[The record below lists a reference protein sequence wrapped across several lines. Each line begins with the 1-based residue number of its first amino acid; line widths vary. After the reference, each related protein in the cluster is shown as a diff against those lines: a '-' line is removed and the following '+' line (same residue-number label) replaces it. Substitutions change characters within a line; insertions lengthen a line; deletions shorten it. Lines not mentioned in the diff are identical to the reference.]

1 MPFYFDANEM
11 KFYRYLAFLLIP
23 LLTSG
28 CSREMIESI
37 YQIDYDATNRFAKNL
52 APLPGQFEKDFA
64 ALDTLINSFNGN
76 IEVRWGKNE
85 IYVSGKRDYVKYTD
99 NYMSRARVDF
109 ANGLVTI
116 ETVATTE
123 PKQHL
128 KQAIVTTLLTPNDPA
143 SVDLYSAADVPISGT
158 PFLQGQVLDQ
168 DGKEVAWEWRANRYA
183 DYLLANKLK
192 TKSLRFQK
200 VFYVEIPM
208 VKDHSSKRRYQYADI
223 IRDASRRYGI
233 SEELI
238 YAIIKTESSFNPY
251 AVSWANAYG
260 LMQVVPKTAGRDV
273 FKLVKKRSGEP
284 SPEYLFDPAKNIDTG
299 TAYFYILKTRYL
311 KDVRDPLSKHYSMI
325 SAYNGGSGNV
335 LKTFH
340 RSDRKRAMNDLNRLN
355 PNQVYWALTNK
366 HPSSES
372 RRYLQKVTNFQKE
385 FSRMQ

>member
-1 MPFYFDANEM
+1 M
-11 KFYRYLAFLLIP
+11 KLRRVLALL
-23 LLTSG
+23 LLTLFSTG
-28 CSREMIESI
+28 CTREMIESV
-37 YQIDYDATNRFAKNL
+37 YDVDYESTNRFAKNL
-52 APLPGQFEKDFA
+52 APLPGQFQKDFA
-64 ALDTLINSFNGN
+64 ALDKLINSFNGN
-76 IEVRWGKNE
+76 IEVRWGKDE
-85 IYVSGKRDYVKYTD
+85 VLISGKRDYVKYTD
-99 NYMSRARVDF
+99 NYLSRARVDF

-116 ETVATTE
+116 ETVATSD

-143 SVDLYSAADVPISGT
+143 SVDLYSAADVQLEGR

-168 DGKEVAWEWRANRYA
+168 DGKEIAWEWRANRYA
-183 DYLLANKLK
+183 DYLIDSKIK
-192 TKSLRFQK
+192 SKSLRFQK

-208 VKDHSSKRRYQYADI
+208 VSDHSSKRRYQYADL
-223 IRDASRRYGI
+223 IRKSSRQYGI

-238 YAIIKTESSFNPY
+238 YSIIKTESSFNPY

-284 SPEYLFDPAKNIDTG
+284 SPEYLFDPARNIDAG

-325 SAYNGGSGNV
+325 SAYNGGTGNV

-385 FSRMQ
+385 FRSMQ

>member
-1 MPFYFDANEM
+1 M
-11 KFYRYLAFLLIP
+11 KLRRVLALLI
-23 LLTSG
+23 LTLFSTG
-28 CSREMIESI
+28 CTREMIESV
-37 YQIDYDATNRFAKNL
+37 YKVDYESTNRFAKNL
-52 APLPGQFEKDFA
+52 APLPGQFQKDFA
-64 ALDTLINSFNGN
+64 ALDKLINGFNGN
-76 IEVRWGKNE
+76 IEVRWGKDE
-85 IYVSGKRDYVKYTD
+85 VLISGKRDYVKYTD
-99 NYMSRARVDF
+99 NYLSRARVDF

-116 ETVATTE
+116 ETVATSD
-123 PKQHL
+123 PIQHL

-143 SVDLYSAADVPISGT
+143 SVDLYSAADVQLEGR

-168 DGKEVAWEWRANRYA
+168 DGKEIAWEWRASRYA
-183 DYLLANKLK
+183 DYLIDSKIK
-192 TKSLRFQK
+192 SKSLRFQK

-208 VKDHSSKRRYQYADI
+208 VSDHSSKRRYQYADL
-223 IRDASRRYGI
+223 IRKSSRQYGI

-238 YAIIKTESSFNPY
+238 YSIIKTESSFNPY

-284 SPEYLFDPAKNIDTG
+284 SPEYLFDPARNIDAG

-325 SAYNGGSGNV
+325 SAYNGGTGNV

-385 FSRMQ
+385 FRSMQ

>member
-1 MPFYFDANEM
+1 ML
-11 KFYRYLAFLLIP
+11 RVLTLL
-23 LLTSG
+23 LLTLLTTG
-28 CSREMIESI
+28 CSREMVESI
-37 YQIDYDATNRFAKNL
+37 YKIDYETTNRFAKNL

-64 ALDTLINSFNGN
+64 ALDKLINSFTGD
-76 IEVRWGKNE
+76 IEMRWGKNE
-85 IYVSGKRDYVKYTD
+85 VYVSGKRDYVKYTD
-99 NYMSRARVDF
+99 NYLSRARVDF

-116 ETVATTE
+116 ETVSTE
-123 PKQHL
+123 EPAVHL
-128 KQAIVTTLLTPNDPA
+128 KQAIITTLLTPNDPA
-143 SVDLYSAADVPISGT
+143 SVDLYSAAEVPLSGT
-158 PFLQGQVLDQ
+158 PFLQGQILDQ
-168 DGKEVAWEWRANRYA
+168 DGKEISWEWRANRYA
-183 DYLLANKLK
+183 DYLVANKLK
-192 TKSLRFQK
+192 TKSLKFQK

-208 VKDHSSKRRYQYADI
+208 VTDHSSKRRYQYADL
-223 IRDASRRYGI
+223 IRDASKRYGI

-284 SPEYLFDPAKNIDTG
+284 TPEYLFDPARNIDAG

-325 SAYNGGSGNV
+325 SAYNGGTGNV

-340 RSDRKRAMNDLNRLN
+340 RSDRKRAMKDLNRLQ

-372 RRYLQKVTNFQKE
+372 RRYLQKVTNFQTE
-385 FSRMQ
+385 FRAMR

>member
-1 MPFYFDANEM
+1 M
-11 KFYRYLAFLLIP
+11 KLYRYLAFLLIP

-28 CSREMIESI
+28 CSREMVESI
-37 YQIDYDATNRFAKNL
+37 YQIDYDTTNRFAKNL

-64 ALDTLINSFNGN
+64 ALDKLINSFNGN
-76 IEVRWGKNE
+76 IEVRWGKDE
-85 IYVSGKRDYVKYTD
+85 VFVSGKRDYVKYTD

-128 KQAIVTTLLTPNDPA
+128 RQAIVTTLLTPNDPA
-143 SVDLYSAADVPISGT
+143 SVDLYSAADVPISGS
-158 PFLQGQVLDQ
+158 PFLQGQILDQ

-183 DYLLANKLK
+183 DYLVANKLK

-273 FKLVKKRSGEP
+273 FKLVKKRPGEP
-284 SPEYLFDPAKNIDTG
+284 SPEYLFDPAKNIDAG

-325 SAYNGGSGNV
+325 SAYNGGTGNV

>member
-1 MPFYFDANEM
+1 M
-11 KFYRYLAFLLIP
+11 KLRRVLALLI
-23 LLTSG
+23 LTLFSTG
-28 CSREMIESI
+28 CTREMIESV
-37 YQIDYDATNRFAKNL
+37 YDVDYESTNRFAKNL
-52 APLPGQFEKDFA
+52 APLPGQFQKDFA
-64 ALDTLINSFNGN
+64 ALDKLINSFNGN
-76 IEVRWGKNE
+76 IEVRWGKDE
-85 IYVSGKRDYVKYTD
+85 VLISGKRDYVKYTD
-99 NYMSRARVDF
+99 NYLSRARVDF

-116 ETVATTE
+116 ETVATSD

-143 SVDLYSAADVPISGT
+143 SVDLYSAADVQLEGR

-168 DGKEVAWEWRANRYA
+168 DGKEIAWEWRANRYA
-183 DYLLANKLK
+183 DYLIDSKIK
-192 TKSLRFQK
+192 SKSLRFQK

-208 VKDHSSKRRYQYADI
+208 VSDHSSKRRYQYADL
-223 IRDASRRYGI
+223 IRKSSRQYGI

-238 YAIIKTESSFNPY
+238 YSIIKTESSFNPY

-284 SPEYLFDPAKNIDTG
+284 SPEYLFDPARNIDAG

-325 SAYNGGSGNV
+325 SAYNGGTGNV

-385 FSRMQ
+385 FRSMQ

>member
-1 MPFYFDANEM
+1 M
-11 KFYRYLAFLLIP
+11 KPLRLLTSLLIVFS
-23 LLTSG
+23 LSG
-28 CSREMIESI
+28 CSREMVEAI
-37 YQIDYDATNRFAKNL
+37 YSVDYETTNRFAKNL
-52 APLPGQFEKDFA
+52 APLPGQFEKDLA
-64 ALDTLINSFNGN
+64 ALDTLISGFTGD
-76 IEVRWGKNE
+76 IQVRWGENE
-85 IYVSGKRDYVKYTD
+85 VYVSGKSDYVKYTD
-99 NYMSRARVDF
+99 NYLSRARVDF

-116 ETVATTE
+116 ETVATTD
-123 PKQHL
+123 PKKHL
-128 KQAIVTTLLTPNDPA
+128 KQAIITTLLTPNDPA
-143 SVDLYSAADVPISGT
+143 SVDLYSAADVPQEGR
-158 PFLQGQVLDQ
+158 PFLQGQILDQ
-168 DGKEVAWEWRANRYA
+168 DGKEIAWEWRASRYA
-183 DYLLANKLK
+183 EHLIDTDIK

-200 VFYVEIPM
+200 VFYVQIPM
-208 VKDHSSKRRYQYADI
+208 VSDHSSKRRYQYADL
-223 IRDASRRYGI
+223 IRKSSRQYGI

-238 YAIIKTESSFNPY
+238 YSIIKTESSFNPY

-284 SPEYLFDPAKNIDTG
+284 SPEYLFDPARNIDAG

-325 SAYNGGSGNV
+325 SAYNGGAGNV

-340 RSDRKRAMNDLNRLN
+340 RSDRKRAMNDLNSLK

-385 FSRMQ
+385 FRSMQ

>member
-1 MPFYFDANEM
+1 MFLTESTAL
-11 KFYRYLAFLLIP
+11 RYLLTIL
-23 LLTSG
+23 LLTIIISG
-28 CSREMIESI
+28 CSREMVESTFGVN
-37 YQIDYDATNRFAKNL
+37 YETTNRFAKNL
-52 APLPGQFEKDFA
+52 APLPGQFEKDHA
-64 ALDTLINSFNGN
+64 ALDRLINSFTGD
-76 IEVRWGKNE
+76 IEARWGKDE
-85 IYVSGKRDYVKYTD
+85 IYVSGKSDYVKYTD
-99 NYMSRARVDF
+99 NYKSRARVDF

-143 SVDLYSAADVPISGT
+143 SVDLYSAAEVTLSGA
-158 PFLQGQVLDQ
+158 PFLQGQILDH
-168 DGKEVAWEWRANRYA
+168 DGKEIAWEWRANRYA
-183 DYLLANKLK
+183 DYLIAHKMK
-192 TKSLRFQK
+192 TKSLTFQK

-208 VKDHSSKRRYQYADI
+208 VRDHSSKRRYQYADI
-223 IRDASRRYGI
+223 IREASKRYGI
-233 SEELI
+233 PEDLI

-260 LMQVVPKTAGRDV
+260 LMQVVPRTAGRDV
-273 FKLVKKRSGEP
+273 FKLVKQRPGEP
-284 SPEYLFDPAKNIDTG
+284 SPEYLFDPARNIDAG

-325 SAYNGGSGNV
+325 SAYNGGTGNV

-355 PNQVYWALTNK
+355 PSQVYWALTNK

-372 RRYLQKVTNFQKE
+372 RRYLQKVTKFQKE
-385 FSRMQ
+385 FRTMQ

>member
-1 MPFYFDANEM
+1 M
-11 KFYRYLAFLLIP
+11 KLRRVLALLI
-23 LLTSG
+23 LTLFSTG
-28 CSREMIESI
+28 CTREMIESV
-37 YQIDYDATNRFAKNL
+37 YDVDYESTNRFAKNL
-52 APLPGQFEKDFA
+52 APLPGQFQKDFA
-64 ALDTLINSFNGN
+64 VLDKLINSFNGN
-76 IEVRWGKNE
+76 IEVRWGKDE
-85 IYVSGKRDYVKYTD
+85 VLISGKRDYVKYTD
-99 NYMSRARVDF
+99 NYLSRARVDF

-116 ETVATTE
+116 ETVATSD

-143 SVDLYSAADVPISGT
+143 SVDLYSAADVQLEGR

-168 DGKEVAWEWRANRYA
+168 DEKEIAWEWRANRYA
-183 DYLLANKLK
+183 DYLIDSKIK
-192 TKSLRFQK
+192 SKSLRFQK

-208 VKDHSSKRRYQYADI
+208 VSDHSSKRRYQYADL
-223 IRDASRRYGI
+223 IRKSSRQYGI

-238 YAIIKTESSFNPY
+238 YSIIKTESSFNPY

-284 SPEYLFDPAKNIDTG
+284 SPEYLFDPARNIDAG

-325 SAYNGGSGNV
+325 SAYNGGTGNV

-385 FSRMQ
+385 FRSMQ

>member
-1 MPFYFDANEM
+1 MV
-11 KFYRYLAFLLIP
+11 
-23 LLTSG
+23 
-28 CSREMIESI
+28 ESTLGVS
-37 YQIDYDATNRFAKNL
+37 YETTNRFAKNL
-52 APLPGQFEKDFA
+52 APLPGQFEKDIA
-64 ALDTLINSFNGN
+64 ALDNLINSFTGD
-76 IEVRWGKNE
+76 IENRWGKNE
-85 IYVSGKRDYVKYTD
+85 VYVSGKQDYVKYTD
-99 NYMSRARVDF
+99 NYLSRARVDF
-109 ANGLVTI
+109 ANGLITI
-116 ETVATTE
+116 ETVSTE
-123 PKQHL
+123 DPRQHL

-143 SVDLYSAADVPISGT
+143 SVDLYSAAEVPLSGE

-168 DGKEVAWEWRANRYA
+168 DGKEIAWEWRAARFA
-183 DYLLANKLK
+183 DYLVENKIK
-192 TKSLRFQK
+192 TKALKFQK

-208 VKDHSSKRRYQYADI
+208 VQDHSSKRRYQYANL
-223 IRDASRRYGI
+223 IRDASKRYGI

-273 FKLVKKRSGEP
+273 FKLVKNRSGEP
-284 SPEYLFDPAKNIDTG
+284 TPEYLFDPARNIDAG

-325 SAYNGGSGNV
+325 SAYNGGTGNV

-372 RRYLQKVTNFQKE
+372 RRYLQKVTKFQKE
-385 FSRMQ
+385 FRAMR

>member
-1 MPFYFDANEM
+1 M